1 MAAAVRRPPLEV
13 GGSYALRPRFAMEPP
28 LSWAGV
34 TRARHT
40 AAVPPSLRPPGGLS
54 LAAMTQELEAVLC
67 RIAEALERLAP
78 PPVAAPAFEAA
89 RLFRHDPASGVFH
102 AAPDYPLPLAA
113 LAGVD
118 RQKDRFVENL
128 QRFANGLPFNHA
140 LLWGVRGTGK
150 SSLAKAAFMHVAQG
164 GAALKLVEVDRD
176 QVTELPAL
184 FDALR
189 LRPER
194 FLVLCDDLSFE
205 EGAAAA
211 KALKSALEG
220 GVSGPPANVLFTATS
235 NRRHLMP
242 RSHGEKWGHAEDR
255 GLIATAEDA
264 EEEVSVSDRFGLW
277 IGFPP
282 MDQATYLE
290 AVRGYAKRYRLK
302 ATDLDRRALQWAQLR
317 GARSGRVAWQ
327 FIRDLA
333 GELGKTL
340 PF

>member
-1 MAAAVRRPPLEV
+1 MRCAPVLQ
-13 GGSYALRPRFAMEPP
+13 
-28 LSWAGV
+28 WN
-34 TRARHT
+34 RA
-40 AAVPPSLRPPGGLS
+40 GLS
-54 LAAMTQELEAVLC
+54 LAAMTHELEPVLA

-78 PPVAAPAFEAA
+78 ARAADPAFASA
-89 RLFRHDPASGVFH
+89 RLFRHDPASGAFH
-102 AAPDYPLPLAA
+102 PAADYPLPLAA
-113 LAGVD
+113 LVGVD
-118 RQKDRFVENL
+118 RQKERFVENL
-128 QRFANGLPFNHA
+128 QRFAAGLPSNHA

-150 SSLAKAAFMHVAQG
+150 SSLAKAAFMHVAD
-164 GAALKLVEVDRD
+164 AAADLKLVEVDRD
-176 QVTELPAL
+176 QVTELPGL
-184 FDALR
+184 FDVLR
-189 LRPER
+189 ARPER

-242 RSHGEKWGHAEDR
+242 RGHTEDR
-255 GLIATAEDA
+255 GLIALAEDA

-282 MDQATYLE
+282 MDQPTYLD
-290 AVRGYAKRYRLK
+290 AVQGYAKRYGLK
-302 ATDLDRRALQWAQLR
+302 TPDLDRRALQWAQLR

-333 GELGKTL
+333 GELRKQL
-340 PF
+340 PM

>member
-1 MAAAVRRPPLEV
+1 
-13 GGSYALRPRFAMEPP
+13 
-28 LSWAGV
+28 
-34 TRARHT
+34 
-40 AAVPPSLRPPGGLS
+40 
-54 LAAMTQELEAVLC
+54 MTHELEPVLA

-78 PPVAAPAFEAA
+78 TPGVEPAFASA
-89 RLFRHDPASGVFH
+89 RLFRHDPASAAFH
-102 AAPDYPLPLAA
+102 PAPDYPLPLAA
-113 LAGVD
+113 LVGVD

-128 QRFANGLPFNHA
+128 RRFAAGLPCNHA

-150 SSLAKAAFMHVAQG
+150 SSLAKAAFINVAE
-164 GAALKLVEVDRD
+164 GAPDLKLVEVDRD
-176 QVTELPAL
+176 QVTELPGL
-184 FDALR
+184 FDILR
-189 LRPER
+189 ARGER

-220 GVSGPPANVLFTATS
+220 GVSGPPANVLFVATS

-242 RSHGEKWGHAEDR
+242 RGHAEDR
-255 GLIATAEDA
+255 GLIALAEDA

-282 MDQATYLE
+282 MDQPSYLE
-290 AVRGYAKRYRLK
+290 AVQGYAKRYGLK
-302 ATDLDRRALQWAQLR
+302 TPDLDRRALQWAQLR

-333 GELGKTL
+333 GELGKSL
-340 PF
+340 PL

>member
-1 MAAAVRRPPLEV
+1 
-13 GGSYALRPRFAMEPP
+13 
-28 LSWAGV
+28 
-34 TRARHT
+34 
-40 AAVPPSLRPPGGLS
+40 
-54 LAAMTQELEAVLC
+54 MTHELEPVLT

-78 PPVAAPAFEAA
+78 ASPAEPDFAAA
-89 RLFRHDPASGVFH
+89 RLFRHEPATGAFH
-102 AAPDYPLPLAA
+102 PAPDYPLPLEV
-113 LAGVD
+113 LVGVE

-128 QRFANGLPFNHA
+128 QRFANGAPSNHA

-150 SSLAKAAFMHVAQG
+150 SSLAKAAFMAVAD
-164 GAALKLVEVDRD
+164 GAPSLKLVEVDRD
-176 QVTELPAL
+176 EVTALPGL
-184 FDALR
+184 FDVLR
-189 LRPER
+189 ARPER
-194 FLVLCDDLSFE
+194 FVVLCDDLSFE

-242 RSHGEKWGHAEDR
+242 RGHSEDR

-282 MDQATYLE
+282 MDQPTYLA
-290 AVRGYAKRYRLK
+290 AVQGYATRYGLK
-302 ATDLDRRALQWAQLR
+302 APNLKTGDLDRRALQWAQLR

-333 GELGKTL
+333 GELGKAL
-340 PF
+340 PL